1 MNEYYTYSQTAITNA
16 STTASQNINLERST
30 SLNGT
35 VSPDLTDT
43 LRTKFLISKSFTEPV
58 SYLSILYLK
67 NRRYKTKKEYSPS
80 CEI

>member
-16 STTASQNINLERST
+16 STTATENINLDRST
-30 SLNGT
+30 SLNGN
-35 VSPDLTDT
+35 VSPDLKDT

-67 NRRYKTKKEYSPS
+67 NRRNQTKKDYTPS